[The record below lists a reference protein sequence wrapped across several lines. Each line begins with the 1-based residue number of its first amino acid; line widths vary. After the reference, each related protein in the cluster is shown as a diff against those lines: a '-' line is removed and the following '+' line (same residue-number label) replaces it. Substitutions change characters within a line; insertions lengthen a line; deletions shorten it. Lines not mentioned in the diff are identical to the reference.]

1 MIQKIDGA
9 TRRFDIIGYGAFETL
24 YREAGNAWLARL
36 RDVVIGIDVARPE
49 PPDLRLEQLRHV
61 ARATA
66 SLVRSIEMLDLERRV
81 LDPKVC
87 DLARKFLAE
96 LPARPD
102 TPA

>member
-1 MIQKIDGA
+1 
-9 TRRFDIIGYGAFETL
+9 
-24 YREAGNAWLARL
+24 
-36 RDVVIGIDVARPE
+36 
-49 PPDLRLEQLRHV
+49 V

-96 LPARPD
+96 LPAMAD
-102 TPA
+102 APAAAG